1 METMVSRRL
10 FMAGAGAL
18 AAMPMVSRAQGAPKV
33 FKYAI
38 VGCGGRGTGACNDI
52 ENAAKCLGQQA
63 KMVAAAD
70 FFLDKAQHLA
80 KVHGCTVAF
89 GGADAYKKIMNT
101 DAEIV
106 LLATPP
112 IFRPIHAE
120 AVIAAGKHLFAEK
133 PIAVDPPGVR
143 RFLQAVKAAEEKKL
157 MILAGTCHRHN
168 YRALRMI
175 GPVQKGI
182 IGDIYGGVVYR
193 CHGAIWERP
202 RRPGESNAA
211 YMANNWYN
219 FREMCGDNLTEQAI
233 HEVDLAN
240 WFIGRY
246 PVRAMGIG
254 ARYGKKT
261 GNGYNCLSVDYDY
274 GNTLHIHA
282 IARQLNGCWDQCCA
296 MLTGTKGQI
305 DVLGSKIRHADG
317 SVTNFPF
324 DEEAVKGVNQ
334 NMMVNEHID
343 FLRSLM
349 TGEYMNEGER
359 EALATATT
367 IMGTLATYTGRMV
380 LMNDLI
386 KNEKSEFYSWKH
398 PIQAE
403 DFERGDD
410 IELPKEGAFK
420 VPGKGNE

>member
-1 METMVSRRL
+1 MIKTMVSRRM

-18 AAMPMVSRAQGAPKV
+18 AAMPAVSFAQGNPKI

-38 VGCGGRGTGACNDI
+38 IGCGGRGTGACHDI
-52 ENAAKCLGQQA
+52 EDAAKCLGQQA

-70 FFLDKAQHLA
+70 FFLDKAQALA
-80 KVHGCTVAF
+80 KAHGCDEKHAF
-89 GGADAYKKIMNT
+89 GGAGAYKEIMKS
-101 DAEIV
+101 DADIV

-112 IFRPIHAE
+112 IFRPLHAE

-133 PIAVDPPGVR
+133 PIAVNPLGVR
-143 RFLQAVKAAEEKKL
+143 RFLKAVEAAKQKKL

-175 GPVQKGI
+175 GPVQQGVL
-182 IGDIYGGVVYR
+182 GDILGGVVYR

-202 RRPGESNAA
+202 RRDKESNAA
-211 YMANNWYN
+211 YLCNNWYN

-246 PVRAMGIG
+246 PERAMGIG
-254 ARYGKKT
+254 ARYRKTT
-261 GNGYNCLSVDYDY
+261 GNGYDCLSVDYDY

-282 IARQLNGCWDQCCA
+282 IARQVNGCWDRCCA
-296 MLTGTKGQI
+296 MLTGTKGQV
-305 DVLGSKIRHADG
+305 DVLGSKILHSDG
-317 SVTNFPF
+317 TATPFPF

-334 NMMVNEHID
+334 NMMTNEHMD
-343 FLRSLM
+343 FLRCLM
-349 TGEYMNEGER
+349 TGQYMNEGER

-367 IMGTLATYTGRMV
+367 IMGTLATYTGQMV

-386 KNEKSEFYSWKH
+386 KNEKSDLYSWKQ
-398 PIQAE
+398 PIQPE
-403 DFERGDD
+403 DFEQGGDVT
-410 IELPKEGAFK
+410 LPQEGVSI
-420 VPGKGNE
+420 VPGK